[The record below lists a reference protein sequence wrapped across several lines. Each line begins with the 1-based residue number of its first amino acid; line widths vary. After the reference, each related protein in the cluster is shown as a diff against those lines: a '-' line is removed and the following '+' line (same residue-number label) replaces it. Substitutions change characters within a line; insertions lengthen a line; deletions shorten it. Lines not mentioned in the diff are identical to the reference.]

1 MEMEYHDDSKRRKV
15 FIVLG
20 VVLAVVAG
28 GAAFFLV
35 NQAQSAGNA
44 AVATRQVV
52 VAARDLPVRTVI
64 AASDVAVRSVPEDP
78 SVATAYTTPEEVVGR
93 ITGAPILFQQA
104 FTPNLLASTTA
115 GSGFSI
121 LGPDETIAPD
131 SPGVARRRGL
141 CARRARRGRSDR
153 GRPACR
159 PAGHDPGQRRSRHGG
174 RRGLIAS
181 GGQTADESTGTGA
194 ATPVRRARTTATS
207 RPRSPTST
215 SPSWPSTDQLYIIKV
230 DLNQAE
236 EINHLAA
243 SGNAVFS
250 MVLRPEGD
258 DRTVDTTD
266 YGETTNQII
275 EKYGLPIPQVYPVR

>member
-28 GAAFFLV
+28 GAAFYLV
-35 NQAQSAGNA
+35 NQAQTAGSSA
-44 AVATRQVV
+44 VVTRQVV

-64 AASDVAVRSVPEDP
+64 EASDVTVRSVPEDP
-78 SVATAYTTPEEVVGR
+78 SVATAYTTPDEVVGR
-93 ITGAPILFQQA
+93 ITGAPVLFQQA

-115 GSGFSI
+115 GGGFSI
-121 LGPDETIAPD
+121 LGPDETISPDAPQWRAVAVYVPD
-131 SPGVARRRGL
+131 ERAVAGQIEVGQRVDLLVTTQINVLPVPEGVAGSAGRG
-141 CARRARRGRSDR
+141 G
-153 GRPACR
+153 
-159 PAGHDPGQRRSRHGG
+159 AG
-174 RRGLIAS
+174 A
-181 GGQTADESTGTGA
+181 ESTGTGA
-194 ATPVRRARTTATS
+194 ATPSEAPIYADK
-207 RPRSPTST
+207 ST
-215 SPSWPSTDQLYIIKV
+215 KVTYQYIPVLAKQDQLYIIKV

-258 DRTVDTTD
+258 DRTVDLTD

-275 EKYGLPIPQVYPVR
+275 EKYGLPIPEVYPVR

>member
-28 GAAFFLV
+28 GAAFYLV
-35 NQAQSAGNA
+35 NQAQTAGNTA
-44 AVATRQVV
+44 IATRQVV

-64 AASDVAVRSVPEDP
+64 EASDVTVRSVPEDP

-93 ITGAPILFQQA
+93 ITGAPVLFQQA

-115 GSGFSI
+115 GGGFSI
-121 LGPDETIAPD
+121 LGPDETISPDAPQWRA
-131 SPGVARRRGL
+131 VAVYVPDE
-141 CARRARRGRSDR
+141 RAV
-153 GRPACR
+153 
-159 PAGHDPGQRRSRHGG
+159 AGQIEVGQRVDLLVTTQINVVPVPEEQAGSSNGAG
-174 RRGLIAS
+174 NGA
-181 GGQTADESTGTGA
+181 STGTGA
-194 ATPVRRARTTATS
+194 ATPSDAPPYS
-207 RPRSPTST
+207 DKST
-215 SPSWPSTDQLYIIKV
+215 KVTYQYIPILAKQDQLYIIKV

-243 SGNAVFS
+243 SANAVFS

-258 DRTVDTTD
+258 DRTVDLTD

>member
-28 GAAFFLV
+28 GAAFYLV
-35 NQAQSAGNA
+35 NQAQSAGSA
-44 AVATRQVV
+44 AVVTRQVV
-52 VAARDLPVRTVI
+52 VAARDLPLRTVI
-64 AASDVAVRSVPEDP
+64 EASDVTVRSVPDDP
-78 SVATAYTTPEEVVGR
+78 SVAAAYTAPEEVVGR

-115 GSGFSI
+115 GGGFSI
-121 LGPDETIAPD
+121 LGPEETIAPD
-131 SPGVARRRGL
+131 APQWRAVAVYVPDE
-141 CARRARRGRSDR
+141 RAV
-153 GRPACR
+153 
-159 PAGHDPGQRRSRHGG
+159 AGQIEVGQRVDLLVTALINVVPVPEADGG
-174 RRGLIAS
+174 SSAS
-181 GGQTADESTGTGA
+181 GPTGSGSTGTGA
-194 ATPVRRARTTATS
+194 ATPSEAPAYS
-207 RPRSPTST
+207 DKST
-215 SPSWPSTDQLYIIKV
+215 KVTYQYIPILAKEEQLYIIKV
-230 DLNQAE
+230 DLHQAE

-258 DRTVDTTD
+258 DRTIDLTD

-275 EKYGLPIPQVYPVR
+275 EEYGLPIPQVYPIR